1 MAAMNLKI
9 VKWLLGLVVTAL
21 LPLFSADGVMAATV
35 STGEIKAAVVEYV
48 EKNSNVPADRVRVT
62 FLSKIND
69 ETFFISPVSLKVSGR
84 NGEDF
89 IDYSSFRVSFYSG
102 GSLLREKSVS
112 VSMEVLTDV
121 VVSAR
126 SLAKN
131 TVISKKDLKVQS
143 RWLKNVPE
151 NMVLLSEAVGRILT
165 RSIGVNAAITKNIL
179 GEPCIVKRGKVVR
192 IVIDNDVMRVAVSG
206 VSEEEGS
213 LDQVI
218 RVKNLSSNRIVYAR
232 VMDGDTVRVDF

>member
-1 MAAMNLKI
+1 MRLKI
-9 VKWLLGLVVTAL
+9 KKWLLGVIITAL
-21 LPLFSADGVMAATV
+21 FPLFSTAGAMAATV
-35 STGEIKAAVVEYV
+35 PAGEIKAALVEYV
-48 EKNSNVPADRVRVT
+48 EKNGNVPADRVRVT

-69 ETFFISPVSLKVSGR
+69 ETFFVSPVSLKVSGR

-112 VSMEVLTDV
+112 VSIEVLTDV

-151 NMVLLSEAVGRILT
+151 NLVRLSEATGRILT
-165 RSIGVNAAITKNIL
+165 RSIGVNATITKNIL
-179 GEPCIVKRGKVVR
+179 GEPCLVKRGKVVR
-192 IVIDNDVMRVAVSG
+192 IVIDNDAIRVAVSG

-218 RVKNLSSNRIVYAR
+218 KVKNLSSNRIVYAR